1 VIRLVMRQLPSGMM
15 WALVVGCAIYATRC
29 ATERVAEREANKER
43 DRILTHADSLKQ
55 ESDSLRVLADSIAP
69 LRDSLRI
76 IRTQKQKVVVQR
88 IADAR
93 TQPVP
98 PSCDTAC
105 LRLVSGRDSIIDDQ
119 NELLV
124 IQGREIRLG
133 REIEAKLRGALSA
146 SNMRADSL
154 LYLTSLPRPKAP
166 RATVGI
172 FVGPCVTQTGAFPFC
187 AGVGVSW
194 RIL

>member
-29 ATERVAEREANKER
+29 ATEQVAEREANKER
-43 DRILTHADSLKQ
+43 DRILSHADSLKQ

-69 LRDSLRI
+69 LRNLLDAL
-76 IRTQKQKVVVQR
+76 THEKQKTITRR
-88 IADAR
+88 IVSVR
-93 TQPVP
+93 EVPVP
-98 PSCDTAC
+98 AEAQPLVDTLNA
-105 LRLVSGRDSIIDDQ
+105 IIDDQ
-119 NELLV
+119 AAV
-124 IQGREIRLG
+124 IAAKDEVIRQD

-154 LYLTSLPRPKAP
+154 LYVTNLPRPKAP
-166 RATVGI
+166 RASVGV

>member
-15 WALVVGCAIYATRC
+15 WALVVGCAIFATRC
-29 ATERVAEREANKER
+29 ATEQVAEHQANKER

-55 ESDSLRVLADSIAP
+55 ESDSLRVLADSLTP
-69 LRDSLRI
+69 LRNLLDKL
-76 IRTQKQKVVVQR
+76 TTEKQKTITRR
-88 IADAR
+88 IASVRDV
-93 TQPVP
+93 PVP
-98 PSCDTAC
+98 ADAKPLVDTLNA
-105 LRLVSGRDSIIDDQ
+105 IIDDQ
-119 NELLV
+119 TAV
-124 IQGREIRLG
+124 IAAKDEVIRQD
-133 REIEAKLRGALSA
+133 REIEAKLRGALDA
-146 SNMRADSL
+146 SNMRGDSL

-166 RATVGI
+166 RASVGI